1 MFQTGFKRKA
11 MQIKRSIFDSLWYD
25 EMSISV
31 NVSVNLFLYRKVK
44 KVDKKDGKFIILKLG
59 GKYAKTN

>member
-59 GKYAKTN
+59 GMYAKAN